1 MFGCGVQGK
10 KHVEF
15 MAHSLGKLKKIYIY
29 DIRKE
34 AMDELISDLQ
44 PKIDFP
50 ILKGKNPQEVVEN
63 CEVMSSATQILKEP
77 QKVVKEEWVRDGQTI
92 LPCDLN
98 TFWDPLIAGRADK
111 YIVDSIE
118 EHELFAKMGYFP
130 DGLPK
135 IYGETGEI
143 IAGLKE
149 GRENEKELSW
159 FPDCKLLISGG
170 FLTYR
175 LFYRCFQNFIKTSQ

>member
-1 MFGCGVQGK
+1 
-10 KHVEF
+10 
-15 MAHSLGKLKKIYIY
+15 
-29 DIRKE
+29 
-34 AMDELISDLQ
+34 
-44 PKIDFP
+44 
-50 ILKGKNPQEVVEN
+50 
-63 CEVMSSATQILKEP
+63 MSSATQILKEP
-77 QKVVKEEWVRDGQTI
+77 QKVVKEGWVREGQTI

-149 GRENEKELSW
+149 GRDNKKELIVVSN
-159 FPDCKLLISGG
+159 IRYGS
-170 FLTYR
+170 
-175 LFYRCFQNFIKTSQ
+175 